1 MRSFVQLQV
10 PQQDWNQ
17 GSMRDPVWEAGE
29 RRGQEPML
37 KNLTDQSK
45 LYKLSYENHTEPLM
59 ALNME

>member
-1 MRSFVQLQV
+1 
-10 PQQDWNQ
+10 
-17 GSMRDPVWEAGE
+17 MRDPVWEAGE

-37 KNLTDQSK
+37 KNLTDPSK